1 MVNCMYCRTQEYFF
15 KDSVRFVLIYQNLG
29 LPNVAVWTTYFT
41 NYKYMFLPFFHYVR
55 SCQLPFVGYF
65 SGTNQPGNTEDQEED
80 MYVGE
85 RNKETAE
92 EKGEDNAQ
100 GPSEGESEK
109 LKVNTFM
116 GRCAHVL
123 YYNIT
128 LFDSRMFCHRKDVCC
143 LQVCGS
149 CFSSGCYCS
158 WCLRM
163 CLWPTLRWN
172 TSPRIL

>member
-1 MVNCMYCRTQEYFF
+1 M
-15 KDSVRFVLIYQNLG
+15 
-29 LPNVAVWTTYFT
+29 AVWTTYFT
-41 NYKYMFLPFFHYVR
+41 NYEYMFLPFFHYVR
-55 SCQLPFVGYF
+55 SCQLPFVSYF
-65 SGTNQPGNTEDQEED
+65 SKSSQPGDAEEQEED
-80 MYVGE
+80 VHISE
-85 RNKETAE
+85 QNKETDK

-100 GPSEGESEK
+100 GPSEGESGK

-128 LFDSRMFCHRKDVCC
+128 RFDRQEFFCHRKDVCRR

-158 WCLRM
+158 WCLHM
-163 CLWPTLRWN
+163 CSWPTLLGN